1 MKKTVN
7 IFAVFLLTITFLF
20 GKSSFVFASN
30 DISALGKYS
39 IQKKYTMYLG
49 TNDKDTLSQII
60 PTEKIREEM
69 HEICMKYVDGYT
81 LTVAD
86 GYYRDSNDGISHE
99 TSLIYVFVDT
109 DIHAIQK
116 IMDEALVKFNQ
127 GSILLEESDSKS
139 IFFSSSHHVE
149 QMR

>member
-1 MKKTVN
+1 MKNTVTVLS
-7 IFAVFLLTITFLF
+7 IFLFTITFLF
-20 GKSSFVFASN
+20 GNSSSVFANN
-30 DISALGKYS
+30 DISALGKFS

-81 LTVAD
+81 LTIAD
-86 GYYRDSNDGISHE
+86 GYYRDSNRGVSHE
-99 TSLIYVFVDT
+99 TSLIYVFIDVD
-109 DIHAIQK
+109 INAIQK

-127 GSILLEESDSKS
+127 
-139 IFFSSSHHVE
+139 
-149 QMR
+149 R

>member
-1 MKKTVN
+1 MKKKVSVLA
-7 IFAVFLLTITFLF
+7 ILLLTITFLF
-20 GKSSFVFASN
+20 GNSSFVFAAN

-49 TNDKDTLSQII
+49 TNDKATLSQII

-86 GYYRDSNDGISHE
+86 GYYRNSNNGISHE
-99 TSLIYVFVDT
+99 TTLIYVFIDT
-109 DIHAIQK
+109 DINVIQK

-127 GSILLEESDSKS
+127 ESILLEENDSKS
-139 IFFSSSHHVE
+139 IFYSSSHNS
-149 QMR
+149 